1 MIDPAFQS
9 FDDHRLNDSEIG
21 LFWEEASNNT
31 DRIFDGPFFVAV
43 EGLAKI
49 GLRAQDAVGA
59 HMLNILGAVVISNGT
74 A

>member
-9 FDDHRLNDSEIG
+9 FDDHRLDDSEIS

-49 GLRAQDAVGA
+49 GLRA
-59 HMLNILGAVVISNGT
+59 
-74 A
+74 